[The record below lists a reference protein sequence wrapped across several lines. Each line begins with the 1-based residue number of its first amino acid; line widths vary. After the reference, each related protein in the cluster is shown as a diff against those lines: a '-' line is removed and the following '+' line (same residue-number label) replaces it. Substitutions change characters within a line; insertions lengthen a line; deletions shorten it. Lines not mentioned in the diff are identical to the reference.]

1 MRIYY
6 VLAVV
11 AFTLHAAWIV
21 WVLLGWL
28 GTRGRPVLR
37 WLHIGSVVYAILI
50 EVVLFPCPL
59 TLLENWS
66 LARAG
71 ETPYTE
77 SFLIHYLESFIYPEV
92 SQQLLTVAAV
102 IMCVAILGV
111 HGLRYARRCDGRL

>member
-1 MRIYY
+1 M
-6 VLAVV
+6 V

-28 GTRGRPVLR
+28 TTRGRPVLR

-50 EVVLFPCPL
+50 EVMLFPCPL

-71 ETPYTE
+71 EKPYEE
-77 SFLIHYLESFIYPEV
+77 SFLIHYLESVIYPEV
-92 SQQLLTVAAV
+92 SQRLLTVVAV
-102 IMCVAILGV
+102 MVCVAILSV
-111 HGLRYARRCDGRL
+111 HGLRYARRRDGRW

>member
-1 MRIYY
+1 MRIYH

-11 AFTLHAAWIV
+11 AFTLHAAWIL

-28 GTRGRPVLR
+28 ATRKRPVLR

-66 LARAG
+66 LQRAG
-71 ETPYTE
+71 EKPYEE
-77 SFLIHYLESFIYPEV
+77 SFLIHYFESVIYPDV
-92 SQQLLTVAAV
+92 SQQLLTVVAV
-102 IMCVAILGV
+102 MVCVAILGV
-111 HGLRYARRCDGRL
+111 HLLRYARGRNGAW

>member
-1 MRIYY
+1 MKIYQ

-11 AFTLHAAWIV
+11 AFTLHGAWIL

-28 GTRGRPVLR
+28 VTRRRPALR
-37 WLHIGSVVYAILI
+37 WLHIGSVVYGILI
-50 EVVLFPCPL
+50 EVLLWPCPL

-77 SFLIHYLESFIYPEV
+77 SFLIHYLESVIYPEV
-92 SQQLLTVAAV
+92 PQQLLTAVAV
-102 IMCVAILGV
+102 LVLVAILGV
-111 HGLRYARRCDGRL
+111 HLLRYARGRNGTW

>member
-11 AFTLHAAWIV
+11 AFTLHAAWIL

-28 GTRGRPVLR
+28 ATRGRPVLR

-50 EVVLFPCPL
+50 EVLLFPCPL

-71 ETPYTE
+71 EKPYE
-77 SFLIHYLESFIYPEV
+77 QSFLIHYLESVIYPEV
-92 SQQLLTVAAV
+92 SQQLLTAVAVLVCA
-102 IMCVAILGV
+102 AILGV
-111 HGLRYARRCDGRL
+111 HGLRYARRRGRDW

>member
-1 MRIYY
+1 MRIYH

-37 WLHIGSVVYAILI
+37 WLHIGSVVYGILI
-50 EVVLFPCPL
+50 EVLLWPCPL

-71 ETPYTE
+71 EQPYEE
-77 SFLIHYLESFIYPEV
+77 SFLIHYLESVIYPEV
-92 SQQLLTVAAV
+92 PQQLMTVAAV
-102 IMCVAILGV
+102 IVCVAILSV
-111 HGLRYARRCDGRL
+111 HGLRYARGRDGRW